1 MEITVRFFDNGVT
14 FDDWATI
21 LTAITALAA
30 VIISIITYRS
40 QIKHNKNSVK
50 PIIDI
55 SVGDYVNDLF
65 VKVKNK
71 GVGPATIQSIHCLR
85 TSDGLHQDEAALINY
100 FSDYPF
106 VWTTFANDIK
116 DRTISPG
123 GEMTLLEAQSD
134 DEETLDEI
142 RNRLKDIEIEIEYV
156 NIYNDRMPMRKR
168 DLSWFGR
175 SL

>member
-1 MEITVRFFDNGVT
+1 MEITIRYLDNGVN
-14 FDDWATI
+14 FEDWATI

-40 QIKHNKNSVK
+40 QVMHNKNSVK

-55 SVGDYVNDLF
+55 STGDYVNHLF

-71 GVGPATIQSIHCLR
+71 GVGPATIQSIYCQCVC
-85 TSDGLHQDEAALINY
+85 DGHNREETALINY
-100 FSDYPF
+100 FDDYPF

-123 GEMTLLEAQSD
+123 GEMILLEAESE
-134 DEETLDEI
+134 DEKVLDAI
-142 RNRLKDIEIEIEYV
+142 RNRLRDIKIEINYT
-156 NIYNDRMPMRKR
+156 NIYNDQMPTRKR

-175 SL
+175 TL